1 MRAFPLQVLITVVD
15 RGKGVKMARLYQ
27 QAGVETQLVCLGTGT
42 AKSEIVEYLGLGE
55 LEKDIL
61 FSVAPRC
68 VIRRGLERLQSDLPF
83 SKPGGGIACSV
94 TFASVSM
101 AALRQIQMNATII
114 ETEEV
119 EKMDQKRT
127 HDMIICITDRGQTE
141 LVMDAARRA
150 GASGGTVIHARGFN
164 TKEEENFLHLL
175 IRPEKELVMIIVP
188 LERRRTVM
196 QAVCD
201 ELEHKTG
208 DPGLLFSL
216 PVEDVMGLHRSAD

>member
-1 MRAFPLQVLITVVD
+1 MHAFPLQGLITVVD
-15 RGKGVKMARLYQ
+15 RGKGEKMARIYEQ
-27 QAGVETQLVCLGTGT
+27 SGIDTQMMCLGTGT
-42 AKSEIVEYLGLGE
+42 AKSEVLEYLGLGE

-68 VIRRGLERLQSDLPF
+68 VIRSGLEKLQSDLPF
-83 SKPGGGIACSV
+83 LKPGGGIACSI
-94 TFASVSM
+94 TFSSVSM
-101 AALRQIQMNATII
+101 AALRQIQMDTTII

-119 EKMDQKRT
+119 EKMDQKCT
-127 HDMIICITDRGQTE
+127 HDMIVCITDRGQTE

-201 ELEHKTG
+201 ELEQKMG
-208 DPGLLFSL
+208 EPGLLFSL

>member
-15 RGKGVKMARLYQ
+15 RGKGVRMARLYQ

-68 VIRRGLERLQSDLPF
+68 VIRSGLERLQSDLPF
-83 SKPGGGIACSV
+83 SKPGGGIACGV

-101 AALRQIQMNATII
+101 AALRQIQMDATII

-127 HDMIICITDRGQTE
+127 HDMIVCITDRGQTE